1 MWCLLRLCVM
11 KDRQK
16 ITKKEQALGK
26 AIARARNDK
35 GMTQEELAVKT
46 HLTQTFISLLETG
59 QRKASMKTLEKI
71 ANALKIKVNE
81 IIPF

>member
-1 MWCLLRLCVM
+1 MVRFIHMIV
-11 KDRQK
+11 RQK

-26 AIARARNDK
+26 AIARARNNK
-35 GMTQEELAVKT
+35 SMTQEELAVKT

-71 ANALKIKVNE
+71 ANVLKIKVNE

>member
-1 MWCLLRLCVM
+1 M

-16 ITKKEQALGK
+16 ITKKEQALGR
-26 AIARARNDK
+26 AIARARTDK
-35 GMTQEELAVKT
+35 GITQEELAEKT
-46 HLTQTFISLLETG
+46 HLTQTFISLVETG

-71 ANALKIKVNE
+71 ANALQIKVNK

>member
-1 MWCLLRLCVM
+1 M

-26 AIARARNDK
+26 AIARARTDK
-35 GMTQEELAVKT
+35 GMTQEELAEKT
-46 HLTQTFISLLETG
+46 HLTQTFISLVETG
-59 QRKASMKTLEKI
+59 HRKASMKTLEKI
-71 ANALKIKVNE
+71 ANALQIKVNK

>member
-1 MWCLLRLCVM
+1 M

-26 AIARARNDK
+26 AIARARNNK
-35 GMTQEELAVKT
+35 GMTQEDLAVKT

-71 ANALKIKVNE
+71 ANVLKVRVNE

>member
-1 MWCLLRLCVM
+1 M
-11 KDRQK
+11 KDRQR

-26 AIARARNDK
+26 AIARARNGK
-35 GMTQEELAVKT
+35 GMTQEDLAVKA
-46 HLTQTFISLLETG
+46 HLTQTFISLVETG

-71 ANALKIKVNE
+71 ANVLKIKVNE

>member
-1 MWCLLRLCVM
+1 M
-11 KDRQK
+11 KDRQV

-26 AIARARNDK
+26 AIARARTSN
-35 GMTQEELAVKT
+35 GMTQEDLAVKT

-71 ANALKIKVNE
+71 ANALKVRVNE

>member
-1 MWCLLRLCVM
+1 MT
-11 KDRQK
+11 DRQK

-26 AIARARNDK
+26 AIARARNNK
-35 GMTQEELAVKT
+35 NMTQEELAVKT

-71 ANALKIKVNE
+71 ANVLKIKVNE

>member
-1 MWCLLRLCVM
+1 MI
-11 KDRQK
+11 DRQK

-26 AIARARNDK
+26 AIARVRNNK
-35 GMTQEELAVKT
+35 SMTQEELAVKT

-71 ANALKIKVNE
+71 ATALKIKVNE

>member
-1 MWCLLRLCVM
+1 MR
-11 KDRQK
+11 DRQK

-26 AIARARNDK
+26 ALARARNSK
-35 GMTQEELAVKT
+35 RMTQEDLAVKA

-71 ANALKIKVNE
+71 ANALKVKVNE

>member
-1 MWCLLRLCVM
+1 MWGLLRLCVM

-26 AIARARNDK
+26 AIARVRNNK

>member
-1 MWCLLRLCVM
+1 M

-26 AIARARNDK
+26 AIARARGSK
-35 GMTQEELAVKT
+35 SMTQEELAEKA

-71 ANALKIKVNE
+71 ANALQIKVNK

>member
-1 MWCLLRLCVM
+1 M
-11 KDRQK
+11 
-16 ITKKEQALGK
+16 GK
-26 AIARARNDK
+26 AIARARNKK

-71 ANALKIKVNE
+71 ANALNIKVNE